1 MISLI
6 TSKKAQN
13 KVAQNIRALRLEKG
27 YTQKGLSERSGVSY
41 ASLRKFEQTGII
53 SLESFFKLAMVLGCL
68 EKLIEA
74 TQPIENEFS
83 SIDEVLDKKQEK
95 KPKRGWRK

>member
-6 TSKKAQN
+6 TSKKAQK
-13 KVAQNIRALRLEKG
+13 KVTKNLKALRLEKG
-27 YTQKGLSERSGVSY
+27 FTQKGLSERSGVSY
-41 ASLRKFEQTGII
+41 ASLRKFEQTGMI

-68 EKLIEA
+68 EKLVGA
-74 TQPIENEFS
+74 TQPDENAFS
-83 SIDEVLDKKQEK
+83 SIDEVLKKKEEK

>member
-1 MISLI
+1 MVSLI

-13 KVAQNIRALRLEKG
+13 KIAQNMRALRLEKG

-41 ASLRKFEQTGII
+41 ASLKKFEQTGII
-53 SLESFFKLAMVLGCL
+53 SLESFFKLAMVLGRL

-74 TQPIENEFS
+74 TQPQENEFS

-95 KPKRGWRK
+95 KPKRGWRQ